1 MPPLLYLIRHAHAL
15 DDADDAARTLSSR
28 GRAEVMRLARWLQP
42 SAAFEPAKVWYSPL
56 VRARETAELLLGELG
71 LAVRSTERAELDP
84 DADPGLAAKAIA
96 GETKPLA
103 LFGHEPHLSALASL
117 LVAGTAR
124 PVVFTFRKATVL
136 ALEPVGRSRWSVR
149 WQLSP
154 DLFG

>member
-1 MPPLLYLIRHAHAL
+1 MPPLLYLVRHAHAL
-15 DDADDAARTLSSR
+15 DDPDDAARTLSSR

-56 VRARETAELLLGELG
+56 VRARETAELLLAELG
-71 LAVRSTERAELDP
+71 LAVRRTERAELVP
-84 DADPGLAAKAIA
+84 DADPALAAKALG

-117 LVAGTAR
+117 LVTGAAS
-124 PVVFTFRKATVL
+124 PVVFTFRKGTVL
-136 ALEPVGRSRWSVR
+136 ALEPVGHGRWAVR

>member
-1 MPPLLYLIRHAHAL
+1 MPPLLYLVRHAHAL
-15 DDADDAARTLSSR
+15 DDPNDAARRLSSR

-42 SAAFEPAKVWYSPL
+42 SGAFEPTRVWYSPL
-56 VRARETAELLLGELG
+56 VRAHETADLLLSELG
-71 LAVRSTERAELDP
+71 VAARRAERTELEP
-84 DADPGLAAKAIA
+84 EANPQLMAKAIA

-117 LVAGTAR
+117 LVAGSAE
-124 PVVFTFRKATVL
+124 PVVFTFRKATML
-136 ALEPVGRSRWSVR
+136 ALEPVGHSRWSVR